1 MKKRVEN
8 FFIEKNNNLVNY
20 KIIHVYTAADIYEA
34 EHEYSNNELLFADME
49 KHNTNKR
56 IRTLRKAN
64 KMNYP
69 YKKTK
74 VTQKMTFEEDVP
86 F

>member
-8 FFIEKNNNLVNY
+8 FFIEKNNGLINY
-20 KIIHVYTAADIYEA
+20 KIIHIYIAADMYEA

-49 KHNTNKR
+49 KHNANR
-56 IRTLRKAN
+56 RLRTLRKAN
-64 KMNYP
+64 KMNHP
-69 YKKTK
+69 YHKKN
-74 VTQKMTFEEDVP
+74 VVIFEEEIP

>member
-8 FFIEKNNNLVNY
+8 FFIEKNNDLINY
-20 KIIHVYTAADIYEA
+20 KIIHIYTAADIYEA

-49 KHNTNKR
+49 KHNANR
-56 IRTLRKAN
+56 RLRTLRKAN
-64 KMNYP
+64 KMNRP
-69 YKKTK
+69 YHKKN
-74 VTQKMTFEEDVP
+74 VVTFEEEIP